1 MSPKTQAWISAL
13 RLRTLPLAA
22 GGILL
27 GSFVPETVFQP
38 LVFVFA
44 LITALGLQILS
55 NLAND
60 YGDFVKGTDNDKRI
74 GPVRALQS
82 GIIQKEEM
90 KNALRICAAL
100 TFFSGVVLIAVSFGS
115 DQWVSAA
122 VMLVIGLLAIWAA
135 IRYTVG
141 KKPYG
146 YAGLG
151 DIFVVG
157 FFGIVSVCGVAFLHT
172 GFLDKNVWY
181 PALSYGFLAAGVLNI
196 NNMRD
201 IDNDREA
208 GKRTLVVQL
217 GANGARLYHGI
228 LIGFAFIFQ
237 AVYLHEIN
245 PACFFGLPKY
255 GRYLALVGFIPV
267 FINSVR
273 VLQPKAHAS
282 EYNPFLKGLSLG
294 AFFEV
299 LVFVIVLMVLPY
311 FV

>member
-1 MSPKTQAWISAL
+1 MSPKTKAWISAL

-27 GSFVPETVFQP
+27 GSFIPETNFQP
-38 LVFVFA
+38 MVVVYA
-44 LITALGLQILS
+44 LTTALGLQILS

-60 YGDFVKGTDNDKRI
+60 YGDFIKGTDNERRI
-74 GPVRALQS
+74 GPMRALQS
-82 GIIQKEEM
+82 GIIQKDEM

-100 TFFSGVVLIAVSFGS
+100 TFFSGVVLISVSFES
-115 DQWVSAA
+115 DQWTGALG
-122 VMLVIGLLAIWAA
+122 MLVVGLLAIWAA

-151 DIFVVG
+151 DVFVVA
-157 FFGIVSVCGVAFLHT
+157 FFGIVSVCGVSYLHS
-172 GFLDKNVWY
+172 GFLDKNVLY

-217 GANGARLYHGI
+217 GANGARLYHGT
-228 LIGFAFIFQ
+228 LIGFAFLLQ
-237 AVYLHEIN
+237 AIYLHQIE
-245 PACFFGLPKY
+245 PGCFFALPKY

-299 LVFVIVLMVLPY
+299 LVFIIVLMVLPH